1 MFDKLED
8 KIEFEFKCL
17 CNLYS
22 LGSIE
27 EFIFRAYEIAAKMAI
42 YKKIQNELA
51 NKEIPDIM
59 KEKMLKKHNL
69 IDYLYLKGDSNNVIS
84 VCHGEISDSTWKRI
98 LRYTDL

>member
-8 KIEFEFKCL
+8 KIEFEFKYM

-27 EFIFRAYEIAAKMAI
+27 EFISRAYEIAAKMAI
-42 YKKIQNELA
+42 YKKIQQELEK
-51 NKEIPDIM
+51 KEIPDM
-59 KEKMLKKHNL
+59 TREKMLKKHNL
-69 IDYLYLKGDSNNVIS
+69 IDYLYLKGESNNVIS